1 MTTSAYPD
9 PVRTA
14 KVLST
19 SPTSMP
25 SARASST
32 DV

>member
-1 MTTSAYPD
+1 MTISAYPD

-14 KVLST
+14 KVFST
-19 SPTSMP
+19 SPTYMP

-32 DV
+32 EV